1 MHEDREALY
10 QRKGVDAPQC
20 YQMRGGSADAVQTQL
35 IGSPENDAMPQLIL
49 LMQRGDVGDWWILN
63 EVHEGSTV
71 YQVQRRDPLPH
82 VMKDD
87 HQHRDQVTRQPRR
100 RGSPGTSSGRGDGVK
115 LGTPV
120 SSQPGVQFSG
130 ATAEGDPIQP
140 RGNRRSN
147 NGVWSLAGR
156 GQERSWEGFQ
166 GKRIFSSERRKRSP
180 DAVGETAS
188 GLAAANAW
196 P

>member
-1 MHEDREALY
+1 MQEDREALY

-49 LMQRGDVGDWWILN
+49 LMQRGDVADCWILN

-100 RGSPGTSSGRGDGVK
+100 RGSPGTSSGREDGVK

-140 RGNRRSN
+140 TQEGTEDQTTEC
-147 NGVWSLAGR
+147 GR
-156 GQERSWEGFQ
+156 WQ
-166 GKRIFSSERRKRSP
+166 GADKKDLGKAFKVNEYSAPKGESE
-180 DAVGETAS
+180 AQTQ
-188 GLAAANAW
+188 
-196 P
+196 